1 MPGGSAD
8 GGERLLELSGL
19 SAGTDGRVLITGLD
33 LCVRE
38 GEFVAL
44 LGPSGC
50 GKTTLLRAVSGL
62 IDPLEGAVRLRGE
75 EAPGDHWPSFRRR
88 VVLIQ
93 QTPVLL
99 DRTVEENL
107 RRPFDY
113 DSAGEAGFP
122 GDRAVSLLEVFGV
135 DESRMSQN
143 ARSLSVGQQQRVCLV
158 RALILQPEVL
168 LLDEPT
174 SALDPES
181 VRSVEEVF
189 VREARQ
195 RGMSALLVTHDRAQ
209 AERVCDRSVELQPY
223 LTEEARIG

>member
-1 MPGGSAD
+1 MPDGSAD
-8 GGERLLELSGL
+8 GGERLLELSSLSVGAGDEVLMRGL
-19 SAGTDGRVLITGLD
+19 E

-62 IDPLEGAVRLRGE
+62 VDPLEGTVRLRGR
-75 EAPGDHWPSFRRR
+75 EAPAGEWPEFRRR

-99 DRTVEENL
+99 DATVDENL
-107 RRPFDY
+107 RRPFLY
-113 DSAGEAGFP
+113 ASSAGRDYP
-122 GDRAVSLLEVFGV
+122 DDRARSLLASFGV
-135 DESRMSQN
+135 TASRLGQQ

-158 RALILQPEVL
+158 RALLLQPEVL

-174 SALDPES
+174 SALDPEA

-189 VREARQ
+189 VMEARN

-209 AERVCDRSVELQPY
+209 AERVCDRSVPLAPY
-223 LTEEARIG
+223 LGRGA

>member
-1 MPGGSAD
+1 MPEKAEGCEG
-8 GGERLLELSGL
+8 RLLELEAVT
-19 SAGTDGRVLITGLD
+19 AGNDGKALIRGLD
-33 LCVRE
+33 MCVLE

-62 IDPLEGAVRLRGE
+62 IDPAGGRVLLRGE
-75 EAPGDHWPSFRRR
+75 PAPCGDWPSYRRR

-99 DRTVEENL
+99 DETVEENL
-107 RRPFDY
+107 ARPFRY
-113 DSAGEAGFP
+113 RSAEQREFP
-122 GDRAVSLLEVFGV
+122 RDRAVELLEVFGV
-135 DESRMSQN
+135 AGARLAQA

-158 RALILQPEVL
+158 RALLLMPEVL

-189 VREARQ
+189 VQEARD

-209 AERVCDRSVELQPY
+209 AQRVCDRSLDLDPY
-223 LTEEARIG
+223 LTEEARVG